1 MTLNVA
7 AITVDCDNALT
18 LAEFWSLA
26 LGRAIGEGG
35 PGASPFFARIPARPH
50 SPGDPT
56 LMFNKVAAGQSVNNR
71 LPLDKTADD
80 RDAEVSRLVALGATR
95 VHDKDEW
102 GIQWTTLAD
111 PEGTEFC
118 IAEHHEPTE
127 T

>member
-26 LGRAIGEGG
+26 LGRAIDEGG
-35 PGASPFFARIPARPH
+35 PGASPFFARIPASPD

-56 LMFNKVAAGQSVNNR
+56 MMFIKVPEGKSVKNR
-71 LPLDKTADD
+71 LHLDMTADD

-111 PEGTEFC
+111 PEGNEFC